1 MSPPRIESPN
11 SLERILL
18 ARSGSAAPEL
28 AGPVPDKPGWIRCVA
43 CGHRCRIPPGQ
54 PGICKVRRNVEG
66 TLRVPMGYVANVAV
80 DPIEKKPFFHVL
92 PGSAAL
98 SFGMLGC
105 DLHCAYCQNWLTSQ
119 ALRDPAAEVL
129 PQDRTALDL
138 VEHAVRTGSRSV
150 VSTYNEPLITSEWAH
165 AVFAQAK
172 RCDLLTGYVSNGNA
186 TPEVLD
192 YLRPVTD
199 LYKVDLKGFEDRSYR
214 SLGAVLARV
223 LETLEGL
230 KSRGFWVEVVTLLV
244 PGLNDSDAEIREL
257 TRWLARLDPLL
268 PWHVTAF
275 HSDYKMADTPSTRED
290 SLLRAAE
297 IGTESGLRYV
307 YCGNR
312 TGKVGS
318 WEDTRCHGCGTTV
331 IRRVGFRV
339 LNYRLGPGGA
349 CPGCG
354 TQIPG
359 VWD

>member
-1 MSPPRIESPN
+1 
-11 SLERILL
+11 L
-18 ARSGSAAPEL
+18 ARTGSAAPAL
-28 AGPVPDKPGWIRCVA
+28 TGPVPDKPEWIQCFA

-54 PGICKVRRNVEG
+54 PGICKVRKNVEG

-98 SFGMLGC
+98 SFGMMGC

-129 PQDRTALDL
+129 PQDRSPRDL
-138 VEHAVRTGSRSV
+138 VQYAVRTGSRSV

-165 AVFAQAK
+165 AVFEEAK
-172 RCDLLTGYVSNGNA
+172 RAGLLTGYVSNGNA

-192 YLRPVTD
+192 YLRPFTD
-199 LYKVDLKGFEDRSYR
+199 LYKVDLKGFDDRAYR
-214 SLGAVLARV
+214 SLGTVLARV

-230 KSRGFWVEVVTLLV
+230 KARGFWVEVVTLLV
-244 PGLNDSDAEIREL
+244 PGLNDSETEIREL

-275 HSDYKMADTPSTRED
+275 HSDYKMADTPSTGED
-290 SLLRAAE
+290 ALVRAAE
-297 IGTESGLRYV
+297 IGAESGLHYV

-318 WEDTRCHGCGTTV
+318 WENTRCHGCGTTV
-331 IRRVGFRV
+331 VRRVGFRV
-339 LNYRLGPGGA
+339 EAYGLLPGGV
-349 CPGCG
+349 CPTCS
-354 TQIPG
+354 TRIPG
-359 VWD
+359 VWDGSRRGSVVIAPR